1 MSYQN
6 TPPSNDADDE
16 IAVLLG
22 TTLLPSTSTSTSTTT
37 TTTMTT
43 TRDHRSSKLRSVAMI
58 AGVVLLVIGG
68 ASSTPDVTPRR
79 VPNKQSKK
87 TSKPPETTDGGLTTM
102 TTATV
107 DLVVTTAGD
116 GFRCEPAT
124 NTFGGWSSDFD
135 PARGEYSTGPF
146 QTCYKL
152 PIRDQRD
159 WTTSFQFCWS
169 NSYWIDW
176 GVMVKHYECDPVSD
190 EWSPIS
196 KGKFYVG
203 RDSCGKPCQTM
214 DHMAK

>member
-1 MSYQN
+1 MSYQK
-6 TPPSNDADDE
+6 PPIEDE
-16 IAVLLG
+16 
-22 TTLLPSTSTSTSTTT
+22 TTVVPVVVTTILPASTTT
-37 TTTMTT
+37 TTMDRCSSNLMMTIVAGMMVMLVAGGAVLMFETKESVLTT
-43 TRDHRSSKLRSVAMI
+43 T
-58 AGVVLLVIGG
+58 
-68 ASSTPDVTPRR
+68 
-79 VPNKQSKK
+79 
-87 TSKPPETTDGGLTTM
+87 
-102 TTATV
+102 TV
-107 DLVVTTAGD
+107 DLVVATAGD

>member
-1 MSYQN
+1 MSYQK
-6 TPPSNDADDE
+6 PPIEDE
-16 IAVLLG
+16 
-22 TTLLPSTSTSTSTTT
+22 TTVVPVVVTTILPASTTT
-37 TTTMTT
+37 TTMDRCSSNLMMTIVAGMMVMLVAGGAVLMFETKESVLTT
-43 TRDHRSSKLRSVAMI
+43 TAE
-58 AGVVLLVIGG
+58 G
-68 ASSTPDVTPRR
+68 
-79 VPNKQSKK
+79 
-87 TSKPPETTDGGLTTM
+87 
-102 TTATV
+102 
-107 DLVVTTAGD
+107 LVVATAGD

>member
-1 MSYQN
+1 MPYQKS
-6 TPPSNDADDE
+6 PSIDE
-16 IAVLLG
+16 DETAALLV
-22 TTLLPSTSTSTSTTT
+22 TTINSLP
-37 TTTMTT
+37 TTTMD
-43 TRDHRSSKLRSVAMI
+43 RRSSKTRLAVA
-58 AGVVLLVIGG
+58 AGMLMLVAGG
-68 ASSTPDVTPRR
+68 TVWMG
-79 VPNKQSKK
+79 
-87 TSKPPETTDGGLTTM
+87 DGGIT
-102 TTATV
+102 TTAEG
-107 DLVVTTAGD
+107 LVVATAGD